1 MLRSTLGLELLVP
14 LRLPAGRRQPG
25 LVVERSQLVELHY
38 IAPITNL
45 GLILEHGI
53 LSHARAA
60 AHGHIS
66 VAAVEIQ
73 DRRAG
78 KVVPGGRPLHEYVNL
93 YFHARNPMMAKRQE
107 RHPELC
113 VLQLSP
119 NVLDIPGTIVTS
131 QNASSDYA
139 LFRPA
144 PDGLVI
150 VNYELV
156 FARDWR
162 DPDQIAYWRK
172 KSIKC
177 AEVLV
182 PDRVG
187 PEFIQGVYCSVDQSR
202 GSVQAVCELTV
213 TVAPDLFFVE
223 GA

>member
-1 MLRSTLGLELLVP
+1 
-14 LRLPAGRRQPG
+14 
-25 LVVERSQLVELHY
+25 VERSQLVELHY
-38 IAPITNL
+38 ITPITNL

-53 LSHARAA
+53 LSHVHAA
-60 AHGHIS
+60 AHQHIS
-66 VAAVEIQ
+66 VAEGGIQ
-73 DRRAG
+73 DRRAN
-78 KVVPGGRPLHEYVNL
+78 KVVPSGRPLHDYVNL

-107 RHPELC
+107 RHAELC
-113 VLQLSP
+113 VLRVSP
-119 NVLDIPGTIVTS
+119 DVLDIPGAIVTS

-162 DPDQIAYWRK
+162 DPDQIAYWVK

-177 AEVLV
+177 AEVLI

-187 PEFIQGVYCSVDQSR
+187 PEFIQGVYCSDDQGR
-202 GSVQAVCELTV
+202 GSVQAVCDLIV
-213 TVAPDLFFVE
+213 TVDPDLFFVE